1 MEEIKK
7 FDVSVILPIK
17 SSKVK
22 DFDEYFKKSIESL
35 KIQKTQINELIIV
48 HTNETS
54 LVEYLN
60 SFDFGDLPVVKI
72 EWTKDPNYASQIN
85 YGVRSA
91 KSTWISLFEFDD
103 EYSSIWFKN
112 VLKYSEIY
120 TDVAAFLPIVVDVD
134 STEKFAGFTN
144 EATFA
149 ANFTPEM
156 GILTNETLM
165 DYQNFQLS
173 GIVIKKESFIDYG
186 LLKPSFKLTFG
197 YEFFLRMTYNS
208 IKIMSIPKIGYKHMN
223 LREGSIFWNYKN
235 GDDIISPDEVKF
247 WVESAKKEF
256 FFINDRAIKYESQ
269 ES

>member
-17 SSKVK
+17 SSKVR

-35 KIQKTQINELIIV
+35 KIQKTKINELIIV

-60 SFDFGDLPVVKI
+60 EFDFGELSIVKV
-72 EWTKDPNYASQIN
+72 EWTKEPDFSSQVN
-85 YGVRSA
+85 YGARSA

-112 VLKYSEIY
+112 VLKYSEVY
-120 TDVAAFLPIVVDVD
+120 PDVHAFLPIVVDVD
-134 STEKFAGFTN
+134 NTEKFAGFTN

-156 GILTNETLM
+156 GILTNETLL

-173 GIVIKKESFIDYG
+173 GIVIKKEAFVDYG
-186 LLKPSFKLTFG
+186 LSL
-197 YEFFLRMTYNS
+197 
-208 IKIMSIPKIGYKHMN
+208 IHI
-223 LREGSIFWNYKN
+223 
-235 GDDIISPDEVKF
+235 
-247 WVESAKKEF
+247 
-256 FFINDRAIKYESQ
+256 
-269 ES
+269 